1 MQQGP
6 HEADRSLK
14 QVAAIQSVL
23 HGQSPILGTILKI
36 GWYCTVY
43 VLSPTKAMAR
53 AAVLN
58 PDTNPPGYSITQANI
73 AAILLVVWALPG
85 TCP

>member
-1 MQQGP
+1 
-6 HEADRSLK
+6 LK

-23 HGQSPILGTILKI
+23 HGQSPIRGTILKI
-36 GWYCTVY
+36 GTYCTVY
-43 VLSPTKAMAR
+43 VLSPTKAMAQE
-53 AAVLN
+53 AVLN
-58 PDTNPPGYSITQANI
+58 PDTNPAGYSITQANI